1 MIGISSDSTE
11 SHKNFCDELDLPYTL
26 LADENDEVRQI
37 FGVKKDLFG
46 ILPGRETYVINKDGV
61 VQIVFNNQFS
71 PEKHVEVVL
80 KALSN

>member
-61 VQIVFNNQFS
+61 VQTVFNNQFS